1 MPDFI
6 LFDTATNNARKFT
19 SEDWYLGCVD
29 TLIAEN
35 PGKTPVPVNDSEARA
50 RYLVYGDSPGL
61 SKAIDKAK
69 SAEEV
74 PGILEANGAVAGS
87 VYLDTPSLG

>member
-1 MPDFI
+1 MADFI
-6 LFDTATNNARKFT
+6 LFDTQTNTARKF
-19 SEDWYLGCVD
+19 SSDDWFLGCVD
-29 TLIAEN
+29 TLVAEN
-35 PGKTPVPVNDSEARA
+35 PGKTPVPVNDSEGRA
-50 RYLVYGDSPGL
+50 RYMVYGDSPGL

-74 PGILEANGAVAGS
+74 PGILEANAAIAGR